1 MKTANRAIL
10 SRLSLIATAMV
21 LLFGSSACAVVP
33 GEGRAHHTSYV
44 ADHNYYVTSD
54 RPQVRHVAQRD
65 VVVHKTVQTPVY
77 VQNNPHG
84 GRPEQAHRP
93 SVSQKRPDG
102 HNSGNKY
109 TPSSHQRKQEYQD
122 RERPGKGQSNQGR
135 QSRDDRPVYSQASH
149 NQGMGPQSHAPG
161 SQGGNSGRGRR

>member
-10 SRLSLIATAMV
+10 SRLSLIATVMV
-21 LLFGSSACAVVP
+21 LVFGSSACAVVP

-77 VQNNPHG
+77 VQSSSHSV
-84 GRPEQAHRP
+84 RPEQAHRP

-109 TPSSHQRKQEYQD
+109 VPSSQQRKQEHQD
-122 RERPGKGQSNQGR
+122 RGRSGHGQPDQGK
-135 QSRDDRPVYSQASH
+135 QSRDDRPAYSQASH
-149 NQGMGPQSHAPG
+149 NQSKGPQFHAPG
-161 SQGGNSGRGRR
+161 PQGGNSGRGRR